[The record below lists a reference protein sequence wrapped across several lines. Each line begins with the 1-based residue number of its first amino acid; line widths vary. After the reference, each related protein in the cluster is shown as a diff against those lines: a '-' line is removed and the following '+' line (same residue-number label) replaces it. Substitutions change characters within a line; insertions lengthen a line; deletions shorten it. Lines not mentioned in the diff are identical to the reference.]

1 MSQMIIKVVAVEV
14 GNGVTKTGKDY
25 KFLDVMFKNV
35 SFDNKAE
42 SKKIMP
48 FGSKE
53 VYATLESAKAGDT
66 FTILREKDKDGFWQW
81 IGIAEGQ
88 VTLETT
94 MPATNNKPAAA
105 AATTAAPKSSFETAE
120 ERAKR
125 QSLIVRQSATATAVA
140 YLNHNKK
147 NYTLQ
152 DILDTADV
160 LYNYTFQTDV
170 KVPTAALPDLGE
182 DKDIPY

>member
-1 MSQMIIKVVAVEV
+1 MSQMTIKIVAVEV
-14 GNGVTKTGKDY
+14 NNATTKTGKDY

-53 VYATLESAKAGDT
+53 VFATLEAAKAGDV
-66 FTILREKDKDGFWQW
+66 FTVLREKDKDGYWQW
-81 IGIAEGQ
+81 IGIAAGN

-94 MPATNNKPAAA
+94 MPTDTKPAQAA
-105 AATTAAPKSSFETAE
+105 TAAPKSNFETAE

-125 QSLIVRQSATATAVA
+125 QMLIVRQSATSTAVEF
-140 YLNHNKK
+140 LNHNKK
-147 NYTLQ
+147 NYTMQ
-152 DILDTADV
+152 DLLDTADI
-160 LYNYTFQTDV
+160 LYNYAFQTGI
-170 KVPTAALPDLGE
+170 KVPTAALPDLGDE
-182 DKDIPY
+182 DIPL

>member
-1 MSQMIIKVVAVEV
+1 MIIKIVAVEV

-53 VYATLESAKAGDT
+53 VFATLEAAKAGET
-66 FTILREKDKDGFWQW
+66 FTVLREKDKDGYWQW
-81 IGIAEGQ
+81 IGIAAGQ
-88 VTLETT
+88 VTMETT
-94 MPATNNKPAAA
+94 MPTDTGKPAIAA
-105 AATTAAPKSSFETAE
+105 TAAPKSNFETAE

-125 QSLIVRQSATATAVA
+125 QVLIVRQSCLSNAVE

-147 NYTLQ
+147 NYTE
-152 DILDTADV
+152 ADLFAV
-160 LYNYTFQTDV
+160 AENLYSWVFENPF
-170 KVPTAALPDLGE
+170 KVNAAEVAAVDE
-182 DKDIPY
+182 DIPY